1 MSFSCNCKTKF
12 YTTEN
17 RWVYYCSELVKMS
30 NIQFIIIDKHLL
42 IVDTKGFKEN
52 CALCNRVLNPIIY
65 GRWPDVRASFDG
77 DINMPLRIYDY
88 DVILFTNSTWVFNE
102 PRLGPFIYGY
112 TTRTVKKSKFNM

>member
-77 DINMPLRIYDY
+77 DINMPLRIYEMSEPHDKL
-88 DVILFTNSTWVFNE
+88 DTEFN
-102 PRLGPFIYGY
+102 GQ
-112 TTRTVKKSKFNM
+112 TT